1 MVDGY
6 PVKFTTDKGWKEAL
20 DAMYD
25 MKAQSPTTLSV
36 IQKTYLD
43 IAREKLKQLRDEVP
57 LIEASI
63 RVNEILDYL
72 YYVE

>member
-6 PVKFTTDKGWKEAL
+6 PVKFATDKGWKEAL

-25 MKAQSPTTLSV
+25 MKAQSTTTLSV